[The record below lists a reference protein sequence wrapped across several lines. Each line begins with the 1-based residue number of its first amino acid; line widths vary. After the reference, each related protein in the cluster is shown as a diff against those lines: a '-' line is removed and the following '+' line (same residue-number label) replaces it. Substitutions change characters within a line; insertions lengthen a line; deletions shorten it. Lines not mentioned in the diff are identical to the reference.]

1 VSAGR
6 AAEAGGHRLAHHV
19 VIGAPRPSVWR
30 LVEEPEALM
39 QWVHGLRS
47 VRGPEGGPGGFA
59 LGATFEQRIRIGMM
73 ASTCRGEVVAFDAP
87 ASLGVRV
94 QHALFRLAIDY
105 EFRAT
110 GRRTEVACSAEIEG
124 AALGTV
130 VPRRKV
136 EAVTLEILEDHLAA
150 LKALAEGHAPR

>member
-6 AAEAGGHRLAHHV
+6 AAEAGGHRLAHQV
-19 VIGAPRPSVWR
+19 VIGVPRPSVWR

-47 VRGPEGGPGGFA
+47 VTSPEGRPGGFA
-59 LGATFEQRIRIGMM
+59 LGATFEQRIRIGMI
-73 ASTCRGEVVAFDAP
+73 ASSCRGEVIAFDAP
-87 ASLGVRV
+87 SSLGVQV
-94 QHALFRLAIDY
+94 QHALFRLVIDY
-105 EFRAT
+105 RFRAA
-110 GRRTEVACSAEIEG
+110 GRQTEVACSAAIEG

-136 EAVTLEILEDHLAA
+136 EAVTFEILEEHLAA
-150 LKALAEGHAPR
+150 LKALAEGGQAR